1 MNDFVLL
8 EVIWTLKT
16 FTTDLQQKKKRENN
30 EQDQK
35 KGVPIPP
42 PSWGQGIKSSKSSQL
57 TYLLSFY
64 FTLLLY

>member
-35 KGVPIPP
+35 KGVPILPP
-42 PSWGQGIKSSKSSQL
+42 PPGVKALSQV
-57 TYLLSFY
+57 SQVN
-64 FTLLLY
+64 